1 MTIKIFKT
9 YLRLWRFAEA
19 LTLGSLK
26 YALIYVLLC
35 YIRDGRRFFSS
46 SGFSLSEF
54 WYPIK
59 TIWHYWRLKFYSDEE
74 NTYYAR
80 TRRLMDEYDNVS
92 ADELDKVAEGSKDVN
107 EYGITGTVADFGPI
121 QKGKFIRQVVAACKM
136 KFGVPKRCEAN
147 RMAVRDYAVRI
158 MKEVKHR
165 PSHIVRDVPLVVR
178 LVFQPT
184 SEELLQARLES
195 HPLAQLEREQY
206 AYVLGEQQN

>member
-1 MTIKIFKT
+1 MIAKIFKS
-9 YLRLWRFAEA
+9 YLRLWKLAEA

-26 YALIYVLLC
+26 YALIYVLIC
-35 YIRDGRRFFSS
+35 TIRDARRFFST
-46 SGFSLSEF
+46 SGFSTFEF
-54 WYPIK
+54 WAPIQ

-74 NTYYAR
+74 NTYYVR
-80 TRRLMDEYDNVS
+80 TKRLMDEDDRVT
-92 ADELDKVAEGSKDVN
+92 ADELDKVVSGEKETN
-107 EYGITGTVADFGPI
+107 EFGITGTVADFGPV
-121 QKGKFIRQVVAACKM
+121 QKGRFIKQVVAACKM

-195 HPLAQLEREQY
+195 HPLAELEREQY
-206 AYVLGEQQN
+206 AYAMGSQQI